1 MRAVIAR
8 VLPVAALLTVLAAL
22 TGWLVAGYGVLTPEK
37 RPGYVAI
44 EGVCW
49 TLFAAA
55 ALLLRRVPAKAVP
68 ALVLAGT
75 LLLSVAAATA
85 QPTYSTDAARYNWD
99 GIVQD
104 AGVSPYRYVPADP
117 ALAPL
122 RPDWLF
128 PEGVRA
134 ADGTLTCPGARV
146 EPTEQVGSSGTIC
159 TIINRP
165 LVPTIYPPVAEALF
179 ALARL
184 PVPPSVGWLPMQV
197 LAIVAVLATTLLL
210 LRVLPALG
218 RDRRYAA
225 VFGWSPFV
233 AIEAANNAHIDAAAA
248 FLAVAAT
255 VLIVR
260 RRHVAGGVL
269 LGLAI
274 ATKFTPLLVVPPLL
288 RRRSLAIAG
297 AAVGTVV
304 LVYLPHLLA
313 VGPAVIGYLPGYLS
327 EEGYEGGTRSALLS
341 WVLPDAAS
349 TPVAAALLAVLAVVL
364 LLRTDP
370 SDPWVAQTVMIGA
383 ALVLLSPRYPW
394 YALLLLPFV
403 VLSGRWEWLGVLLVL
418 SVPSIQALPLFR
430 PLLLAAVLA
439 VLAVTLLR
447 SRARPRKLKAR

>member
-1 MRAVIAR
+1 MRAAVHR
-8 VLPVAALLTVLAAL
+8 VLPVAALLLVLAAV
-22 TGWLVAGYGVLTPEK
+22 TVWLVAGFGVLTPEK
-37 RPGYVAI
+37 RAGYVAI

-68 ALVLAGT
+68 ALVLVGT
-75 LLLSVAAATA
+75 LLLSVAGATA
-85 QPTYSTDAARYNWD
+85 QPTYSTDAARYSWD

-104 AGVSPYRYVPADP
+104 AGISPYRYVPADP
-117 ALAPL
+117 ALDAL

-128 PEGVRA
+128 PKGVTA
-134 ADGTLTCPGARV
+134 TDGTLTCPGTRV
-146 EPTEQVGSSGTIC
+146 EPTPQVGSSEAIC

-179 ALARL
+179 ATARL
-184 PVPPSVGWLPMQV
+184 AVPPTVGWLPMQV

-210 LRVLPALG
+210 LKVLPTLG

-233 AIEAANNAHIDAAAA
+233 AIEAVNNAHIDAVAA

-260 RRHVAGGVL
+260 RRHLAGGAL

-274 ATKFTPLLVVPPLL
+274 ATKFTPLLVLPPLL
-288 RRRSLAIAG
+288 RRRPLAIGG
-297 AAVGTVV
+297 AAVGTLV
-304 LVYLPHLLA
+304 LVYLPHVLA
-313 VGPAVIGYLPGYLS
+313 VGPAVIGYLPGYLN

-418 SVPSIQALPLFR
+418 SVPSVQALLVFR
-430 PLLLAAVLA
+430 PLFLAVVVIVAAVT
-439 VLAVTLLR
+439 VLRWRGGPL
-447 SRARPRKLKAR
+447 KLKGG